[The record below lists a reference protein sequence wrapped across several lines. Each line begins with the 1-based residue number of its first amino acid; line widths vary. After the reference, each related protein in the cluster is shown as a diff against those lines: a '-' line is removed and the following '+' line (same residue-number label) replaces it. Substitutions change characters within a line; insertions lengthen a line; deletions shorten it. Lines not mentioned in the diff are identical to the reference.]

1 MLRVT
6 VGTYLELP
14 PISVEFMIK
23 DDAPELLLLEFLIT
37 LRLLEELL

>member
-1 MLRVT
+1 M
-6 VGTYLELP
+6 GTYLELA

-37 LRLLEELL
+37 LRLLDELL